1 MSGSNIV
8 IANLYKWATMKR
20 AGIEGLSLTTAG
32 NMQNYARQNRPW
44 KDQTGNARAGLNGG
58 YFWENPEILKM
69 YIAHSMSYG
78 PFLELAHD
86 RKYQILE
93 PTVNK
98 FKDSWYGGV
107 KRIMER

>member
-1 MSGSNIV
+1 MSGSAECIR
-8 IANLYKWATMKR
+8 NLYKWATMKR
-20 AGIEGLSLTTAG
+20 AGIEGLSLTTES

-44 KDQTGNARAGLNGG
+44 TDRTGNARAGLNGG
-58 YFWENPEILKM
+58 HFWENPEILKI

-78 PFLELAHD
+78 VRLELDHD

-98 FKDSWYGGV
+98 FKDSWFNGV
-107 KRIMER
+107 RRIMEH